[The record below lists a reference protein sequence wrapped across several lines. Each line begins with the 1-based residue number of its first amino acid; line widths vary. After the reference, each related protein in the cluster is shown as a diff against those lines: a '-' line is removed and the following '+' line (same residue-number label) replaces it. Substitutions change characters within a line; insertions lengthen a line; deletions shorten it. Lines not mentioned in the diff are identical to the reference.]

1 MNSRANGKGSR
12 LEGTSDRSA
21 RSQVT
26 DGEGNTTEMGESNT
40 TRLQI
45 KAKLEELQKVVEKQG
60 ETINGLLTWAFTLA
74 NYYCVSQAVVFNAL
88 PGEVRA
94 LPMVLSLLPGF
105 LNLCAFHVIGNN
117 YIEVYTSQDRNIRH
131 RAALMGEPNHK
142 PQLIEEDPA
151 LKKWLKTYFYAC
163 IIAFA
168 FLAIVIAF
176 GSVWI
181 LCLEKIIVK
190 HHDHDDDGAKCL
202 KLCDG
207 GKCIRICPES

>member
-1 MNSRANGKGSR
+1 MEGGR
-12 LEGTSDRSA
+12 LEGAIALPVHSA
-21 RSQVT
+21 PSKVT
-26 DGEGNTTEMGESNT
+26 DGEGNTTETSERDT
-40 TRLQI
+40 TRLHQVDNA
-45 KAKLEELQKVVEKQG
+45 KKLEELKTVVEKQG
-60 ETINGLLTWAFTLA
+60 QTINGLLTWAFTLA

-88 PGEVRA
+88 PG
-94 LPMVLSLLPGF
+94 
-105 LNLCAFHVIGNN
+105 NK
-117 YIEVYTSQDRNIRH
+117 YIEVYTSRDRNNRH
-131 RAALMGEPNHK
+131 RAALMGASSSPEGEPNHK
-142 PQLIEEDPA
+142 PQLIEKDPA
-151 LKKWLKTYFYAC
+151 LEKWLKTYFYAC